1 MRIAI
6 AIALLFPWQLGSDD
20 LKIRVS
26 PLTEN
31 FYVHTS
37 YHIIDDLPFPSNG
50 LIIATKSGAIL
61 IDTAWGNEQTV
72 QILLWIK
79 ENLKMPVRLAI
90 LTHFHDDRAG
100 GIQELKNRNIPSYA
114 NRRTIQKMKSLN
126 LPVPDRLLKD
136 EMNFRMDD
144 LVFKVL
150 YPGHGHTEDN
160 IVVWFPVSK
169 VLFGGCLVKSP
180 QAKSLGNSRDANL
193 VEWAKAIRS
202 LERSF
207 SNAKFVIPGHEA
219 WGGPEAFRRTLELL
233 SDNRF

>member
-1 MRIAI
+1 MKIIVAI
-6 AIALLFPWQLGSDD
+6 TLLLPLQLGADD
-20 LKIRVS
+20 PKIRVT
-26 PLTEN
+26 PLTED

-37 YHIIDDLPFPSNG
+37 YHKIDNVSFPSNG
-50 LIIATKSGAIL
+50 LIISTKSGAIL

-72 QILLWIK
+72 QVLQWIK
-79 ENLKMPVRLAI
+79 ENLKMPVRFAI
-90 LTHFHDDRAG
+90 LTHFHDDRTG

-136 EMNFRMDD
+136 EMDFRMDD
-144 LVFKVL
+144 LVFKIL
-150 YPGHGHTEDN
+150 YPGHGHSEDN
-160 IVVWFPVSK
+160 IVVWFPLSK

-180 QAKSLGNSRDANL
+180 QTKSLGNIKDANL
-193 VEWAKAIRS
+193 VEWPKMIRS
-202 LERSF
+202 LEKSY

-233 SDNRF
+233 SGH